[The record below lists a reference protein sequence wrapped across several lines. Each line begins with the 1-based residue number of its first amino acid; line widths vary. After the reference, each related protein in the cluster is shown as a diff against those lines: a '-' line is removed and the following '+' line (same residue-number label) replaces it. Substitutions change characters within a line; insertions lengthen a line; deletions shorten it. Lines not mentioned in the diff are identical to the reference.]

1 MLIWDEVLLQTIR
14 DLAFG
19 PPMSARAQA
28 LVHTAMFDAW
38 AAYDDVAVGV
48 MLGGSLRRPADERT
62 TANKEEAMSFA
73 AYRQLVDLFP
83 ARVEVFAE
91 TLIGLGYDPDDTST
105 DVSMPA
111 GIGNVVAQAL
121 QAFRHDDGSNQLNG
135 YAPLVDHP
143 SVNGPLDPL
152 EPGVG
157 GLVDPSRWQPLIH
170 HVGGREVVQRW
181 INVNWPQVVP
191 FSMPSGDFFAV
202 EPPAPVKSGEYR
214 RQAQEL
220 INLQAGLDDR
230 QKVIAELWAD
240 GPTSSFPPGHWHEI
254 AQWVSRRDGHT
265 LDDDVKMF
273 FLVANAVMDAG
284 IAAWT
289 TKLEY
294 DYVRPITAVRYL
306 KQGKKIVAW
315 RGPGLGVGV
324 MRGELWTPYQPTN
337 FVTPPFAEYTSGH
350 SAFSMAAA
358 TVLRRFTG
366 SDALG
371 LCITVAAGSSRV
383 EPGLVP
389 AEDLE
394 LCWPTFTYAAE
405 EAGMSRLY
413 GGIHFRK
420 GNENSLTLGA
430 QVGQQVWDVAQAHFD
445 GTART
450 RVVSSN

>member
-1 MLIWDEVLLQTIR
+1 
-14 DLAFG
+14 
-19 PPMSARAQA
+19 
-28 LVHTAMFDAW
+28 
-38 AAYDDVAVGV
+38 
-48 MLGGSLRRPADERT
+48 
-62 TANKEEAMSFA
+62 MSFA

-83 ARVEVFAE
+83 RRVEIYDNA
-91 TLIGLGYDPDDTST
+91 LIALGYDPDNTST
-105 DVSMPA
+105 DVTTPA
-111 GIGNVVAQAL
+111 GIGNVVADAL

-135 YAPLVDHP
+135 YAPLDDYS

-170 HVGGREVVQRW
+170 HIGGRELTQPW
-181 INVNWPQVVP
+181 INVNWPKVAP
-191 FSMPSGDFFAV
+191 FSMPSGGFFAV
-202 EPPAPVKSGEYR
+202 EPPAPLLSGEYR
-214 RQAQEL
+214 RQVQEV
-220 INLQAGLDDR
+220 INIQAKLDDR
-230 QKVIAELWAD
+230 QKVIAEIWAD

-254 AQWVSRRDGHT
+254 AQWVSRRDGNT

-273 FLVANAVMDAG
+273 FLVSNAVMDAG
-284 IAAWT
+284 IAVWT
-289 TKLEY
+289 TKYEY

-306 KQGKKIVAW
+306 KRGKKIVAW

-324 MRGELWTPYQPTN
+324 MRGDAWTPYQPTD
-337 FVTPPFAEYTSGH
+337 FFTPPFAEYTSGH
-350 SAFSMAAA
+350 SAFSMSAA

-366 SDALG
+366 SDALD

-389 AEDLE
+389 AEDVE

-413 GGIHFRK
+413 GGIHFRM

-430 QVGQQVWDVAQAHFD
+430 QVGQRVWDVAQQYFD
-445 GTART
+445 GTAQRT
-450 RVVSSN
+450 MASPN